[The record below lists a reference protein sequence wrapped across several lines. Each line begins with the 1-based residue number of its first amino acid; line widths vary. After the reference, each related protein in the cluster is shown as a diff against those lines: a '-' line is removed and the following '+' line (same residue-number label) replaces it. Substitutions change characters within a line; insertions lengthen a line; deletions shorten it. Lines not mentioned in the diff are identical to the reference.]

1 MIPPLGRGTIAYLPW
16 SVLRGRAR
24 EGADRKSNC
33 VWTMND
39 STARLLKVA
48 RPLRRQSSRLVV
60 ALYGRG
66 LGRVVA
72 NWLLLLTTRGR
83 RSGRQ
88 YTTPIGYMSADP
100 SRLHPSPGTVVYLFR
115 AAPGGADWLANLR
128 AQPAVRVRI
137 GRCHYQAQA
146 SILRGE
152 GQRRQ
157 ALAGYLY
164 GHTLPARAARRAFG
178 LDRARPDESI
188 AHAARATQPVI
199 VALRLDNPTPAHGA

>member
-1 MIPPLGRGTIAYLPW
+1 MT
-16 SVLRGRAR
+16 
-24 EGADRKSNC
+24 
-33 VWTMND
+33 D

-66 LGRVVA
+66 LGRIVA
-72 NWLLLLTTRGR
+72 SWLLLLTTRGR

-88 YTTPIGYMSADP
+88 YTTPIGYVAADP
-100 SRLHPSPGTVVYLFR
+100 SGLPPSPGKVVYLFR

-137 GRCHYQAQA
+137 GSRHYQAQA
-146 SILRGE
+146 SVLRGE
-152 GQRRQ
+152 RQRRH
-157 ALAGYLY
+157 ALACYLH
-164 GHTLPARAARRAFG
+164 GRTLPARAARRAFS

-188 AHAARATQPVI
+188 AQAARTTQPVI
-199 VALRLDNPTPAHGA
+199 VALRLDNPTPANGA